1 MQINK
6 KLAING
12 GEPTLDF
19 SLSPY
24 KSLGKKESDYVN
36 KVLGSQNLSGF
47 YGSPGENFYGG
58 KYVRELEKR
67 WCERFG
73 CKYAVSINSNT
84 SGLFA
89 AIGALGLNPGEEIIM
104 PALTMSATAVA
115 PLFWGVI
122 PDFVDVDR
130 ETYTL
135 DIDEV
140 ESSINK
146 NTKAIMAVNLFGHP
160 AKLHELK
167 SLALK
172 RGLYLIEDNAQAP
185 LGSEDGELCGT
196 IGDIGVFSLNVH
208 KHIHSGEGGICVT
221 NNEELAK
228 RLALIRNHGENVHE
242 WLNFDSPANLIG
254 LNLRMTELSAAVA
267 ISQLEDIN
275 MHVEKREKIAKKL
288 SDACKNLKGIIPPK
302 VRINCRH
309 NYYCWVLRIDEDILG
324 VNRNA
329 FSRALLAEGF
339 PHTEGYIEPLYM
351 LPTFKNKL
359 AIGNRGWPFTLSNKN
374 YIEGLCPISESLH
387 KKEILFFEP
396 CAWELDD
403 NVLDLLCESI
413 VKVHKNLEQLV

>member
-104 PALTMSATAVA
+104 PALTMSATAIA

-140 ESSINK
+140 EPYSR
-146 NTKAIMAVNLFGHP
+146 A
-160 AKLHELK
+160 
-167 SLALK
+167 
-172 RGLYLIEDNAQAP
+172 
-185 LGSEDGELCGT
+185 
-196 IGDIGVFSLNVH
+196 GDRIQ
-208 KHIHSGEGGICVT
+208 VT
-221 NNEELAK
+221 NPGFETRDPVLYDEFAQNYRWKASRYLFSKAK
-228 RLALIRNHGENVHE
+228 
-242 WLNFDSPANLIG
+242 AN
-254 LNLRMTELSAAVA
+254 
-267 ISQLEDIN
+267 
-275 MHVEKREKIAKKL
+275 
-288 SDACKNLKGIIPPK
+288 
-302 VRINCRH
+302 
-309 NYYCWVLRIDEDILG
+309 Y
-324 VNRNA
+324 
-329 FSRALLAEGF
+329 
-339 PHTEGYIEPLYM
+339 
-351 LPTFKNKL
+351 
-359 AIGNRGWPFTLSNKN
+359 
-374 YIEGLCPISESLH
+374 
-387 KKEILFFEP
+387 
-396 CAWELDD
+396 
-403 NVLDLLCESI
+403 
-413 VKVHKNLEQLV
+413 